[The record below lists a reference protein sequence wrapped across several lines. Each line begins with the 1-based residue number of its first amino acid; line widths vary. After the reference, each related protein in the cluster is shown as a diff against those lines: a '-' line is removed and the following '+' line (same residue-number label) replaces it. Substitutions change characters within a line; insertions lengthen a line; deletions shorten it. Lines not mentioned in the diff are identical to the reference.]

1 MMPKSQ
7 ETGLNKSSA
16 WKTVDRKETERL
28 AVEYMSVL
36 ADAKTEREFVEA
48 AVVMAEAAGYKTVD
62 ALSPKPLPKAR
73 KLLFVNR
80 GKNAV
85 LVRMGQRPLSEG
97 FNMVAAHVDAPRID
111 VKQNPL
117 FESTGLSLFQTH
129 YYGGIKK
136 YQWVTIPLALHGV
149 IYDKNGKKL
158 QLRIGEEPGDPVFN
172 ISDILPHLGQAQAE
186 KKMSEGI
193 TGEALDAIVGHIPDA
208 AAGDKTPVRTHALQI
223 LAEQLNIDEKAFAA
237 SELELVPAMKPRE
250 VGFDRGLI
258 LAYGQDDRICGYTA
272 LRGLLDQK
280 KDPERTQVVF
290 LVDKEEI
297 GSDGDTGMQSE
308 FLELVM
314 ERLIEMTGEKTTGAR
329 IFWNS
334 MALSADVGA
343 GMDPNYLDV
352 FEPSNA
358 ATVGNGIVVT
368 KFTGSRGKSSAHD
381 ASAETLHKVLDL
393 LDDSRVPWQVA
404 EMGKVDVGGG
414 GTIAKF
420 LSKRGI
426 ETLDTGPALLSMHA
440 PQELAS
446 KADLY
451 SCYLAYRAFLEK
463 AR

>member
-1 MMPKSQ
+1 MPKSQ
-7 ETGLNKSSA
+7 ETGLNKISA
-16 WKTVDRKETERL
+16 WKTVDRKETEQL

-48 AVVMAEAAGYKTVD
+48 AVVIAEAAGYKTVD
-62 ALSPKPLPKAR
+62 VLSPKPLPKAR
-73 KLLFVNR
+73 KLLFINR
-80 GKNAV
+80 SKNAV

-149 IYDKNGKKL
+149 VYDKNGKKL

-208 AAGDKTPVRTHALQI
+208 AAGDKTPIRTHALQI
-223 LAEQLNIDEKAFAA
+223 LADQLNIDEKAFAA

-290 LVDKEEI
+290 LVDKEET

-314 ERLIEMTGEKTTGAR
+314 ERLIEMTGEKTTSRR

-393 LDDSRVPWQVA
+393 LDDSHVPWQVA

-414 GTIAKF
+414 GTVAKF

-426 ETLDTGPALLSMHA
+426 ETLDAGPALLSMHA

>member
-1 MMPKSQ
+1 MKSK
-7 ETGLNKSSA
+7 EVGLNKTSA
-16 WKTVDRKETERL
+16 WTGINRRATDKL
-28 AVEYMSVL
+28 ATEYMSVIK
-36 ADAKTEREFVEA
+36 DAKTEREFVEA
-48 AVVMAEAAGYKTVD
+48 ATVIAQASGYKLAD
-62 ALSPKPLPKAR
+62 ALSTKALPKGGR
-73 KLLFVNR
+73 LIFVNR

-85 LVRMGQRPLSEG
+85 IVRLGKAPLAQG

-117 FESTGLSLFQTH
+117 FESTGLGLFQTH

-136 YQWVTIPLALHGV
+136 YQWVTIPLALHGI
-149 IYDKNGKKL
+149 IYDKAGKKL

-186 KKMSEGI
+186 KKLSEGVA
-193 TGEALDAIVGHIPDA
+193 GEALDAIVGHVPADDKD
-208 AAGDKTPVRTHALQI
+208 DKTPVRTNVLKMIAD
-223 LAEQLNIDEKAFAA
+223 QLNVGERAFAA
-237 SELELVPAMKPRE
+237 SELELVPAMEPRD

-258 LAYGQDDRICGYTA
+258 LAYGHDDRICGYTA

-280 KDPERTQVVF
+280 NDPERTEVVF
-290 LVDKEEI
+290 LADKEEI

-308 FLELVM
+308 FLELVI
-314 ERLIEMTGEKTTGAR
+314 ERLILESGEKTSAR
-329 IFWNS
+329 HVFWSS
-334 MALSADVGA
+334 MALSADVDA

-352 FEPSNA
+352 FEPANA

-381 ASAETLHKVLDL
+381 ASAETLHKVIGLF
-393 LDDSRVPWQVA
+393 DDAKVPWQCA

-414 GTIAKF
+414 GTVAKF

-426 ETLDTGPALLSMHA
+426 ETLDAGPALLSMHA

-451 SCYLAYRAFLEK
+451 ACYLAYGTFLEK

>member
-1 MMPKSQ
+1 MPKSQ
-7 ETGLNKSSA
+7 ESGLNKSSA

-48 AVVMAEAAGYKTVD
+48 AVVMAEAAGYKTVNV
-62 ALSPKPLPKAR
+62 LSPKPLPKAR
-73 KLLFVNR
+73 KLLFINR
-80 GKNAV
+80 NKNAV

-223 LAEQLNIDEKAFAA
+223 LADQLNIDEKAFAA

-314 ERLIEMTGEKTTGAR
+314 ERLIEMTGEKTTAAR

-393 LDDSRVPWQVA
+393 LDDSHVPWQVA

-414 GTIAKF
+414 GTVAKF

-426 ETLDTGPALLSMHA
+426 ETLDAGPALLSMHA
-440 PQELAS
+440 PQELSS

>member
-1 MMPKSQ
+1 MATSQ
-7 ETGLNKSSA
+7 EGGLNKKSA
-16 WKTVDRKETERL
+16 WSTINRNETERL
-28 AVEYMSVL
+28 AADYMSVI
-36 ADAKTEREFVEA
+36 AEAKTEREFVESA
-48 AVVMAEAAGYKTVD
+48 TRAAEAAGFKRADV
-62 ALSPKPLPKAR
+62 LSPKPLAGGG
-73 KLLFVNR
+73 KLLFTNR

-85 LVRMGQRPLSEG
+85 LVRMGKRPLDQG

-117 FESTGLSLFQTH
+117 FESTGLGLFQTH

-136 YQWVTIPLALHGV
+136 YQWVTIPLALHGI
-149 IYDKNGKKL
+149 IYDKGGKQL
-158 QLRIGEEPGDPVFN
+158 QLRIGEEDSEPVFN

-186 KKMSEGI
+186 KKMSEGVS
-193 TGEALDAIVGHIPDA
+193 GEALDAIVGHVPGGVSD
-208 AAGDKTPVRTHALQI
+208 DKTPIRTGVLKI
-223 LAEQLNIDEKAFAA
+223 LADQLNIDEEAFAA
-237 SELELVPAMKPRE
+237 SELEFVPAMKPRD

-258 LAYGQDDRICGYTA
+258 LAYGHDDRICGYTA
-272 LRGLLDQK
+272 LRAILDQK
-280 KDPERTQVVF
+280 NNPERTQIVV

-308 FLELVM
+308 FLELVI
-314 ERLIEMTGEKTTGAR
+314 ERLIETTGEKTTAR
-329 IFWNS
+329 RVFWNS
-334 MALSADVGA
+334 VALSADVGA

-352 FEPSNA
+352 FEPTNA

-368 KFTGSRGKSSAHD
+368 KFTGSRGKYSAHD
-381 ASAETLHKVLDL
+381 ASAETLHKIIGL
-393 LDDSRVPWQVA
+393 LDESGVPWQVA

-426 ETLDTGPALLSMHA
+426 ETLDAGPALLSMHA

-451 SCYLAYRAFLEK
+451 ACYLAYHAFLEK

>member
-1 MMPKSQ
+1 MATSQ
-7 ETGLNKSSA
+7 EGGLNKKSA
-16 WKTVDRKETERL
+16 WSTINSNETERL
-28 AVEYMSVL
+28 AADYMSVIGE
-36 ADAKTEREFVEA
+36 AKTEREFVESA
-48 AVVMAEAAGYKTVD
+48 TRAAEAAGFKRADV
-62 ALSPKPLPKAR
+62 LSPKPLAGGG
-73 KLLFVNR
+73 KLLFTNR

-85 LVRMGQRPLSEG
+85 LVRMGKRPLDQG

-117 FESTGLSLFQTH
+117 FESTGLGLFQTH

-136 YQWVTIPLALHGV
+136 YQWVTIPLALHGI
-149 IYDKNGKKL
+149 IYDKGGKQL
-158 QLRIGEEPGDPVFN
+158 QLRIGEEDSEPVFN

-186 KKMSEGI
+186 KKMSEGVS
-193 TGEALDAIVGHIPDA
+193 GEALDAIVGHVPGGVSD
-208 AAGDKTPVRTHALQI
+208 DKTPIRTGVLKI
-223 LAEQLNIDEKAFAA
+223 LADQLNIDEEAFAA
-237 SELELVPAMKPRE
+237 SELEFVPAMKPRD

-258 LAYGQDDRICGYTA
+258 LAYGHDDRICGYTA
-272 LRGLLDQK
+272 LRAILDQK
-280 KDPERTQVVF
+280 NNPERTQIVV

-308 FLELVM
+308 FLELVI
-314 ERLIEMTGEKTTGAR
+314 ERLIETTGEKTTAR
-329 IFWNS
+329 RVFWNS
-334 MALSADVGA
+334 VALSADVGA

-352 FEPSNA
+352 FEPTNA

-368 KFTGSRGKSSAHD
+368 KFTGSRGKYSAHD
-381 ASAETLHKVLDL
+381 ASAETLHKIIGL
-393 LDDSRVPWQVA
+393 LDESGVPWQVA

-426 ETLDTGPALLSMHA
+426 ETLDAGPALLSMHA

-451 SCYLAYRAFLEK
+451 ACYLAYHAFLEK

>member
-1 MMPKSQ
+1 MMKSK
-7 ETGLNKSSA
+7 EIGLNKTSA
-16 WKTVDRKETERL
+16 WSGIDRKATDKL
-28 AVEYMSVL
+28 AAEYMSVMR
-36 ADAKTEREFVEA
+36 DAKTEREFVEA
-48 AVVMAEAAGYKTVD
+48 ATVIAEASGYRTAD
-62 ALSPKPLPKAR
+62 ALSTKALPAGG
-73 KLLFVNR
+73 KLIFINR

-85 LVRMGQRPLSEG
+85 IVRLGKRPLGEG
-97 FNMVAAHVDAPRID
+97 VNIVAAHVDAPRID

-117 FESTGLSLFQTH
+117 FESTGLGLFQTH

-149 IYDKNGKKL
+149 IYDKAGKKL
-158 QLRIGEEPGDPVFN
+158 QLRIGEEESDPVFN

-186 KKMSEGI
+186 KKLSEGVS
-193 TGEALDAIVGHIPDA
+193 GEALDAIVGHVPADDKD
-208 AAGDKTPVRTHALQI
+208 DKTPVRTNVLKMF
-223 LAEQLNIDEKAFAA
+223 AEQLNVEERAFAG

-250 VGFDRGLI
+250 VGLDRGLI
-258 LAYGQDDRICGYTA
+258 LAYGHDDRICGYTA

-280 KDPERTQVVF
+280 KEPNRTQVVF
-290 LVDKEEI
+290 LADKEEI

-308 FLELVM
+308 FLELVI
-314 ERLIEMTGEKTTGAR
+314 ERLILETGEKTTAR
-329 IFWNS
+329 QVFWHS

-352 FEPSNA
+352 FEPTNA
-358 ATVGNGIVVT
+358 ATVGNGIVIT
-368 KFTGSRGKSSAHD
+368 KFTGSRGKAGAHD
-381 ASAETLHKVLDL
+381 ASAETLHNVLGL
-393 LDDSRVPWQVA
+393 LDEAKVPWQVA

-414 GTIAKF
+414 GTVAKF

-426 ETLDTGPALLSMHA
+426 ETLDAGPALLSMHA

-451 SCYLAYRAFLEK
+451 ACYLAYKAFLEK

>member
-1 MMPKSQ
+1 MPKSQ
-7 ETGLNKSSA
+7 ETGLNKISA
-16 WKTVDRKETERL
+16 WKTVDRKETEQL

-48 AVVMAEAAGYKTVD
+48 AVVIAEAAGYKTVD
-62 ALSPKPLPKAR
+62 VLSPKPLPKAR
-73 KLLFVNR
+73 KLLFINR
-80 GKNAV
+80 SKNAV

-149 IYDKNGKKL
+149 VYDKNGKKL

-208 AAGDKTPVRTHALQI
+208 AAGDKTPIRTHALQI
-223 LAEQLNIDEKAFAA
+223 LADQLNIDEKAFAA

-290 LVDKEEI
+290 LVDKEET

-314 ERLIEMTGEKTTGAR
+314 ERLIEMTGEKTTGRR

-393 LDDSRVPWQVA
+393 LDDSHVPWQVA

-414 GTIAKF
+414 GTVAKF

-426 ETLDTGPALLSMHA
+426 ETLDAGPALLSMHA